1 VPGTRGA
8 AAVTPADDAHTD
20 NWLDAHDNDPD
31 LHLNDLKD
39 QGVPTIRL
47 YTMTDIQPREDYL

>member
-1 VPGTRGA
+1 
-8 AAVTPADDAHTD
+8 VTPADDAHTD